1 MSLGARALTIVVVT
15 LVTAFSVRRFLG
27 LARSREVVARPS
39 GFADRTRAVPTLGG
53 PAVFVVLLPAL
64 IVLATSAPTGPD
76 DHPEARWIGTACV
89 LAIGLFD
96 DLSPLTVM
104 QKSLAL
110 LVVCSAYLIVVDP
123 SDDFD
128 PLRLALQLGFMLLIV
143 NAFNLV
149 DVTDGLLIVVGCL
162 AAIGLLG
169 GSFLTSPLNRIECEV
184 ILGTLVAAFWFN
196 RPPARI
202 YLGDAGALP
211 LGFLLASLFL
221 VGFSGSS
228 YTDGFAHLGAFAIPS
243 FEVALIAPARI
254 HAGLSPFLGSPDHF
268 ALRLHEQ
275 AGWSKERVLVTT
287 VAVGLFFLVWCY
299 VPSRIIR
306 GPVGI
311 VLGIASIVVAVAA
324 YRICWR
330 LAPPERDR
338 VVGERRIA
346 EEG

>member
-1 MSLGARALTIVVVT
+1 MSLGARTLTIVLVT

-27 LARSREVVARPS
+27 LAISREIVARPNR
-39 GFADRTRAVPTLGG
+39 FAGSREHAVPYLGG
-53 PAVFVVLLPAL
+53 PALFVVLLPAL
-64 IVLATSAPTGPD
+64 VVLATSAPTGPD

-89 LAIGLFD
+89 LAIGLLD
-96 DLSPLTVM
+96 DLRPLTVT

-110 LVVCSAYLIVVDP
+110 LVVCSAYLVAVDP
-123 SDDFD
+123 SDAIN
-128 PLRLALQLGFMLLIV
+128 PLRLALELGFMLLIV

-169 GSFLTSPLNRIECEV
+169 GSFLASPLNRIECEV

-211 LGFLLASLFL
+211 LGFLLSSLFL

-228 YTDGFAHLGAFAIPS
+228 DAVGLAHLGAFAIPL

-268 ALRLHEQ
+268 ALRLHDQ

-287 VAVGLFFLVWCY
+287 VAFGLFFLVWCY
-299 VPSRIIR
+299 IPSRLIR
-306 GPVGI
+306 GPVGVALGIESI
-311 VLGIASIVVAVAA
+311 VLAITA
-324 YRICWR
+324 YRSCWR
-330 LAPPERDR
+330 LAPLQRDPA
-338 VVGERRIA
+338 G
-346 EEG
+346 GT

>member
-1 MSLGARALTIVVVT
+1 MSLGARAFTIVLVT
-15 LVTAFSVRRFLG
+15 LVTAFSVRRFLM
-27 LARSREVVARPS
+27 LAGSRRH
-39 GFADRTRAVPTLGG
+39 AVPTLGG

-96 DLSPLTVM
+96 DLRPLTVM

-110 LVVCSAYLIVVDP
+110 LVVCSAYLIAVDP
-123 SDDFD
+123 SDAFD

-221 VGFSGSS
+221 VGSSGSS
-228 YTDGFAHLGAFAIPS
+228 AAEGFAHLGAFAIPL

-254 HAGLSPFLGSPDHF
+254 HAGMSPFLGSPDHF

-275 AGWSKERVLVTT
+275 AGWSKERVLATT
-287 VAVGLFFLVWCY
+287 VAFGLFFLVWCY
-299 VPSRIIR
+299 VPSRVIR

-311 VLGIASIVVAVAA
+311 ALGIVSIVLAITA
-324 YRICWR
+324 YRVCWR
-330 LAPPERDR
+330 LAPPQRDR
-338 VVGERRIA
+338 GVGEPRIA